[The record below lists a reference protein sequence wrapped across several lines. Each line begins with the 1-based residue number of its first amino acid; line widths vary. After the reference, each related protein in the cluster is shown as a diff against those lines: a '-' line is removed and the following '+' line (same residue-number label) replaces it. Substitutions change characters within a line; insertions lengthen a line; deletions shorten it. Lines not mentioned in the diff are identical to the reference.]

1 MAVKFANNAYAT
13 LAAGVASSDTSI
25 TLTSGQGARFPSL
38 SGSDYFYATLIDT
51 SNNLEI
57 VKVTARATDVLTVSR
72 GQESTTA
79 RTFVAGDRIELR
91 VTAAGLED
99 ATNIDNTVP
108 DQTGNSG
115 EYLTTNGSAVS
126 WSALPPSDNAS
137 ALTTGTLDHARM
149 ENGTTLRQWHIVDK
163 TVTTLSTAYNNYVQW
178 PGFTLTVT
186 PLSTNSK
193 FFFILNPHGENEQST
208 SGMQL
213 YVNGSEITSVNN
225 AQWLSTYHRGFG
237 QFAWDPDNSSTAS
250 QDPMTVFYHP
260 NTTSSTVFSFR
271 AGCGYTSGSGT
282 IYVNRSVGTY
292 NYGVSWLHAFEYTDV

>member
-1 MAVKFANNAYAT
+1 MAVQFANNAYAT

-57 VKVTARATDVLTVSR
+57 VKVTARASDVLTVTR

-79 RTFVAGDRIELR
+79 RAFVAGDRIELR
-91 VTAAGLED
+91 VTAAGLVD
-99 ATNIDNTVP
+99 ATNIDNILP

-115 EYLTTNGSAVS
+115 EFLTTDGTNSS
-126 WSALPPSDNAS
+126 WGVVDVTNAS
-137 ALTTGTLDHARM
+137 SLTTGTLDHARM
-149 ENGTTLRQWHIVDK
+149 DNGTTLRQWHIVNK
-163 TVTTLSTAYNNYVQW
+163 TATTLSTAYNAYVEW

-213 YVNGSEITSVNN
+213 FVNGTEVTSVNN
-225 AQWLSTYHRGFG
+225 AVRNGTYHRGFNQFNYDSDNNSTSG
-237 QFAWDPDNSSTAS
+237 QDV
-250 QDPMTVFYHP
+250 MTVFYHP
-260 NTTSSTVFSFR
+260 NTTSSTIFSFR
-271 AGCGYTSGSGT
+271 AGVGYTSGSGT
-282 IYVNRSVGTY
+282 IYVNQSVGAY
-292 NYGVSWLHAFEYTDV
+292 SYGVSWLHAFEYTDV